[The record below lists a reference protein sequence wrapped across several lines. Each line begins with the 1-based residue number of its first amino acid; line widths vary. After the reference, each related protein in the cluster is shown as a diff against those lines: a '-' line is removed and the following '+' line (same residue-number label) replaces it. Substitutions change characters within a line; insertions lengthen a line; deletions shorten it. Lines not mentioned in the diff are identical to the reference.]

1 MTVDEPDLP
10 QLERWLP
17 RHPHPGGELLLDGV
31 LVEHEGQDAIRA
43 DRVQI
48 SQSELHGL
56 VLEATD
62 APGLRLS
69 DVLLRDCDLSNVD
82 AREGSLRRVNIRDS
96 RFVGFGL
103 TGGRAQDVK
112 VTDSSLELA
121 SLAFAQLRNVVF
133 ERVKLSE
140 ASFMEARLE
149 SVEFIACELAGAD
162 FRRVELKGCSIR
174 GSTLDGVVGVEYLK
188 GLAMPWPDLLAS
200 TGALAAALGIIVK
213 SD

>member
-10 QLERWLP
+10 RLERWLP

-31 LVEHEGQDAIRA
+31 LV
-43 DRVQI
+43 
-48 SQSELHGL
+48 
-56 VLEATD
+56 
-62 APGLRLS
+62 
-69 DVLLRDCDLSNVD
+69 
-82 AREGSLRRVNIRDS
+82 
-96 RFVGFGL
+96 
-103 TGGRAQDVK
+103 
-112 VTDSSLELA
+112 TDSSLELA
-121 SLAFAQLRNVVF
+121 SPAFAQLRNVVF

-174 GSTLDGVVGVEYLK
+174 GSSLDGVVGVEYLK

-200 TGALAAALGIIVK
+200 TGALATALGIIVE